1 MAVLKGGAVF
11 TAIASLAAMATA
23 ELVTPPPPA
32 SAIPPS
38 VSDPAVPG
46 VITPEYLATAGN
58 SSLFTRWR
66 PRSHYLSP
74 HSWMNDPCG
83 AVYDPAT
90 QTYHLHYQ
98 FHPNHVNWGNIS
110 WGHAVSKDLF
120 HWTDVRDWAND
131 SSVSLASGKYAA
143 GPLSQFTGTTQPVN
157 LAGVSDGT
165 LLTFATGIHA
175 LPTNWKQPYIAGTE
189 VQALYTSADGGAT
202 WVEVGTVLSGP
213 PEGWNVTGWRDPSF
227 FPSKELDRLLQV
239 GEPHYY
245 MVLGSGLKTAD
256 VPAQL
261 PGAAR
266 PGFIG
271 PRVPLYSAPAS
282 NLTQWTFLGALWEPA
297 ANTSLGEPDVTG
309 SYGYNFEV
317 SSFFDLPVG
326 DGAAEGAERAWFVTV
341 GTEGG
346 NTTRHWR
353 EQWAIW
359 NRGGVA
365 RRDNGSVEFAP
376 NSGGALDWGIAYAQA
391 TWADVRNGGR
401 RVMWGWANEDI
412 LPEFAFNTSTQL
424 GYAGSMS
431 LPTELYVK
439 ETKGVR
445 DCGRQRDGSLCIEDG
460 GEGGGAGYGK
470 GGGAT
475 AQTLGIRPLP
485 DVLELLREGAAVHE
499 FQVGELVDAAKS
511 VSADLGT
518 SYELTA
524 TLAGDVSGPAG
535 IVVGQSPDDAER
547 TTIVFDPA
555 ASEIRVL
562 RDRSSLLPN
571 FNAAAF
577 VGHFEPYQLLP
588 SNNSPGGNSNSNGT
602 AAVAEDLNFHV
613 VLDGSLLEIWV
624 NERFALTARIYPS
637 RNDSTGLSFFAGDTT
652 AAPVGVKATWK
663 DVKVWAGLAKAWPE
677 RPEDTSVPLVWDT
690 PEQTN
695 NYTWWAGY

>member
-11 TAIASLAAMATA
+11 TAIASLAAIA
-23 ELVTPPPPA
+23 VPA
-32 SAIPPS
+32 SAT
-38 VSDPAVPG
+38 VPATL
-46 VITPEYLATAGN
+46 TPEYLATAGN

-90 QTYHLHYQ
+90 ETYHLHYQ

-157 LAGVSDGT
+157 IEGVSDGT
-165 LLTFATGIHA
+165 LLTFGTGIHA
-175 LPTNWKQPYIAGTE
+175 LPTNWKQPYITGTE
-189 VQALYTSADGGAT
+189 VQALYTSTDGGST
-202 WVEVGTVLSGP
+202 WEEVGTVISSP

-227 FPSKELDRLLQV
+227 FPSTELDSLLQV
-239 GEPHYY
+239 SEPHYY
-245 MVLGSGLKTAD
+245 MVLGSGLKTGD

-297 ANTSLGEPDVTG
+297 ANSSLGKPDVTG

-326 DGAAEGAERAWFVTV
+326 ETEEKAWFVTV
-341 GTEGG
+341 GAEGG
-346 NTTRHWR
+346 NTTQHWK

-359 NRGGVA
+359 NRGDLA
-365 RRDNGSVEFAP
+365 RRDNGSVEFTP
-376 NSGGALDWGIAYAQA
+376 NSGAALDWGISYAQA
-391 TWADVRNGGR
+391 TWADIRNNGR
-401 RVMWGWANEDI
+401 RIMWGWANEDI
-412 LPEFAFNTSTQL
+412 LSDYAFDTSKQF
-424 GYAGSMS
+424 GYMGSMN
-431 LPTELYVK
+431 LPMELYIK
-439 ETKGVR
+439 ETKGVQN
-445 DCGRQRDGSLCIEDG
+445 CGTQQDGSICI
-460 GEGGGAGYGK
+460 K
-470 GGGAT
+470 SCSGAT

-485 DVLELLREGAAVHE
+485 DVIELLREGAEAHD
-499 FQVGELVDAAKS
+499 FQVGELTDAAKS
-511 VSADLGT
+511 VSANIGT

-524 TLAGDVSGPAG
+524 TLSDFNGVAG
-535 IVVGQSPDDAER
+535 IIVGQSPDNAEY

-555 ASEIRVL
+555 TSQISVL
-562 RDRSSLLPN
+562 RDHSSLLPN
-571 FNAAAF
+571 FNNESF
-577 VGHFEPYQLLP
+577 VGHFEPYEIRDKA
-588 SNNSPGGNSNSNGT
+588 SNGT
-602 AAVAEDLNFHV
+602 ATEELDFHV
-613 VLDGSLLEIWV
+613 ILDGSLLEIWV

-637 RNDSTGLSFFAGDTT
+637 RNDSTGLSFFAGDA
-652 AAPVGVKATWK
+652 AAPADVKATWK
-663 DVKVWAGLAKAWPE
+663 NVKAWAGLAKAWPE

-690 PEQTN
+690 AEQTN